1 MVNPQAPAGY
11 VLRYKSRASGAS
23 LLDKYL
29 SFFSSN
35 PVRDG
40 LVYGALLAVAVT
52 YAVVALSALWFE
64 ARCDEEKPV
73 EPWPNPEY
81 DTDPC
86 LDRRYWALL
95 GLSPREADQYRRLLA
110 SLLLGSLIGYERR
123 SPDRPAGIR
132 TMSLVCL
139 GACSFTIS
147 SKWAFQVSPMNWDA
161 ARVAAAIPSGVGF
174 LGSAIIWKGFV
185 KHGDEEMH
193 EVHGL
198 HTSASIW
205 IAAAVGCIC
214 GGGMYVPAL
223 YTVLCLV
230 YMLRFGPRYH
240 APEDEAEEPEE
251 QEDPLGAAE
260 GSPSPPNSVGGM
272 RTATSGAAAR
282 AMLSGKSTVSKASL
296 SARTTSSGRVT
307 RSRVKKGTAGS
318 AARSRSNAAH
328 LPFKNPD
335 YNPDPCLT
343 TRFVELGGIT
353 LRECWFIRCIISSMI
368 LGSVIGYERRSPDR
382 AAGIRS
388 MSLTALGACCFT
400 IAGNYACQTGPM
412 NWDASRISAAIP
424 SGVGFLGAGIIWK
437 GYVKQEDGSPD
448 IHQVHGLTTAA
459 SIWLSAAIGTAC
471 GGGLYPAACFTVTGI
486 VLMLRFGPR
495 NSEMVAEEE
504 DGEPGGSSDSD
515 EGAELAEAADMFR
528 GGPETSSLSSS
539 LLGRRSD
546 EFSRA
551 TSSAVRRLGRTESKK
566 STFSHT

>member
-1 MVNPQAPAGY
+1 MPHVASRSRGGPPSLLERFYHCYRSYFSNSPARDGVIYGFLMLLLVSYAIISVIGPFIAPAC
-11 VLRYKSRASGAS
+11 
-23 LLDKYL
+23 DK
-29 SFFSSN
+29 
-35 PVRDG
+35 P
-40 LVYGALLAVAVT
+40 A
-52 YAVVALSALWFE
+52 
-64 ARCDEEKPV
+64 
-73 EPWPNPEY
+73 
-81 DTDPC
+81 
-86 LDRRYWALL
+86 
-95 GLSPREADQYRRLLA
+95 
-110 SLLLGSLIGYERR
+110 
-123 SPDRPAGIR
+123 PD
-132 TMSLVCL
+132 
-139 GACSFTIS
+139 
-147 SKWAFQVSPMNWDA
+147 
-161 ARVAAAIPSGVGF
+161 
-174 LGSAIIWKGFV
+174 
-185 KHGDEEMH
+185 
-193 EVHGL
+193 
-198 HTSASIW
+198 
-205 IAAAVGCIC
+205 
-214 GGGMYVPAL
+214 
-223 YTVLCLV
+223 
-230 YMLRFGPRYH
+230 
-240 APEDEAEEPEE
+240 
-251 QEDPLGAAE
+251 
-260 GSPSPPNSVGGM
+260 
-272 RTATSGAAAR
+272 
-282 AMLSGKSTVSKASL
+282 
-296 SARTTSSGRVT
+296 
-307 RSRVKKGTAGS
+307 
-318 AARSRSNAAH
+318 

-424 SGVGFLGAGIIWK
+424 SGVGFLGAGIIWCAPHSSACASCHLPTPHARLSTPNRFFPHALP
-437 GYVKQEDGSPD
+437 GPCNPGGSPP
-448 IHQVHGLTTAA
+448 QPPPPLPQEGLREAGRWQPRHSPGARPYHRGLHLAVCRHRCAPHFPRPSLTAIA
-459 SIWLSAAIGTAC
+459 CPARCSMLLTFSGLLSTPMCRSIGPCSSIEPPGSISSLPPSLSLYSFLCPLWANTGTAC

-546 EFSRA
+546 EFPRA

>member
-1 MVNPQAPAGY
+1 MPHVASRSRGGPPSLLERFYHCYRSYFSNSPARDGVIYGFLMLLLVSYAIISVIGPFIAPAC
-11 VLRYKSRASGAS
+11 
-23 LLDKYL
+23 DK
-29 SFFSSN
+29 
-35 PVRDG
+35 P
-40 LVYGALLAVAVT
+40 A
-52 YAVVALSALWFE
+52 
-64 ARCDEEKPV
+64 
-73 EPWPNPEY
+73 
-81 DTDPC
+81 
-86 LDRRYWALL
+86 
-95 GLSPREADQYRRLLA
+95 
-110 SLLLGSLIGYERR
+110 
-123 SPDRPAGIR
+123 PD
-132 TMSLVCL
+132 
-139 GACSFTIS
+139 
-147 SKWAFQVSPMNWDA
+147 
-161 ARVAAAIPSGVGF
+161 
-174 LGSAIIWKGFV
+174 
-185 KHGDEEMH
+185 
-193 EVHGL
+193 
-198 HTSASIW
+198 
-205 IAAAVGCIC
+205 
-214 GGGMYVPAL
+214 
-223 YTVLCLV
+223 
-230 YMLRFGPRYH
+230 
-240 APEDEAEEPEE
+240 
-251 QEDPLGAAE
+251 
-260 GSPSPPNSVGGM
+260 
-272 RTATSGAAAR
+272 
-282 AMLSGKSTVSKASL
+282 
-296 SARTTSSGRVT
+296 
-307 RSRVKKGTAGS
+307 
-318 AARSRSNAAH
+318 

-546 EFSRA
+546 EFPRA